1 MAKTRLGLAVGLL
14 GLVLA
19 GCSDA
24 SEAGDAA
31 LDRYLCEQ
39 SDLEG
44 RFLPLVSGAFSGDD
58 LGGLGPDP
66 EERKREYRA
75 AGMQRGRFV
84 FWKQGLPR
92 PPLDPPMNVVCQVLV
107 FETAAQAE
115 AWVSALD
122 PDASDV
128 AASGIIWLPGR
139 EREVSEVEPIA
150 GGRAFRVVAEE
161 GDARVTLIAT
171 YEAEGN
177 IVRSVFAGDRD
188 GTVTAEYVA
197 AIRERQQRR
206 LAAE

>member
-1 MAKTRLGLAVGLL
+1 MAKTRLAFAVGLL
-14 GLVLA
+14 GLVVA

-24 SEAGDAA
+24 SEAGDVA

-44 RFLPLVSGAFSGDD
+44 RFLQLVSGAFSRDD
-58 LGGLGPDP
+58 LGGLGLDP

-92 PPLDPPMNVVCQVLV
+92 PPFDPPMNVVCQVLV
-107 FETAAQAE
+107 FETAAQAA
-115 AWVSALD
+115 AWVSALA

-139 EREVSEVEPIA
+139 EREVTEIEPIA

-161 GDARVTLIAT
+161 GNARVTLIAT

-188 GTVTAEYVA
+188 GAVTAEYVA
-197 AIRERQQRR
+197 AIRERQERR
-206 LAAE
+206 LAAQ

>member
-1 MAKTRLGLAVGLL
+1 L
-14 GLVLA
+14 
-19 GCSDA
+19 
-24 SEAGDAA
+24 
-31 LDRYLCEQ
+31 Q
-39 SDLEG
+39 
-44 RFLPLVSGAFSGDD
+44 LVSGAFSRDD
-58 LGGLGPDP
+58 LGGLGLDP

-92 PPLDPPMNVVCQVLV
+92 PPFDPPMNVVCQVLV
-107 FETAAQAE
+107 FETAAQAA
-115 AWVSALD
+115 AWVSALA

-139 EREVSEVEPIA
+139 EREVTEIEPIA

-161 GDARVTLIAT
+161 GNARVTLIAT

-188 GTVTAEYVA
+188 GAVTAEYVA
-197 AIRERQQRR
+197 AIRERQERR
-206 LAAE
+206 LAAQ

>member
-1 MAKTRLGLAVGLL
+1 VAKTRLAFAVGLL
-14 GLVLA
+14 GLVVA

-24 SEAGDAA
+24 SEAGDVA

-44 RFLPLVSGAFSGDD
+44 RFLQLVSGAFSRDD
-58 LGGLGPDP
+58 LGGLGLDP

-92 PPLDPPMNVVCQVLV
+92 PPFDPPMNVVCQVLV
-107 FETAAQAE
+107 FETAAQAA
-115 AWVSALD
+115 AWVSALA

-139 EREVSEVEPIA
+139 EREVTEIEPIA

-161 GDARVTLIAT
+161 GNARVTLIAT

-188 GTVTAEYVA
+188 GAVTAEYVA
-197 AIRERQQRR
+197 AIRERQERR
-206 LAAE
+206 LAAQ